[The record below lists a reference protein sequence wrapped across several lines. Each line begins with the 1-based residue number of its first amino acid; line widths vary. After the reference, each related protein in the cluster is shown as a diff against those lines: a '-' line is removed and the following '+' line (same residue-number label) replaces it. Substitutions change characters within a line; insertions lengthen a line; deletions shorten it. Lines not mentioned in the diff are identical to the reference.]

1 MSVVKFRSLL
11 EPKNGNLKLKFTY
24 LLRYFNT
31 IFWAKHSMQ
40 NITKI
45 ILICGIVGIA
55 VFALLRSSIDM
66 NAGGPIE
73 KDVDEVRA
81 EYKMLSQK
89 LGFSMDSLAMSV
101 MYEQHSS
108 YFKELKDSVNN
119 ELTPYDINDKGGH
132 IQSWVGIIGAP
143 ESMSAMVVT
152 PSSAYEVMGK
162 IRFRTSNAGN
172 IIRFDSKE
180 EEHNPTFVQGNSAG
194 EVAAMITGD
203 IFGYDL
209 EAYTM
214 DDLSMVAPNL
224 EVEVST
230 GRTTQQPEDEMDAPE
245 FQYAWKSNASVDGP
259 ENLRVV
265 LRQKVRE
272 IEENG
277 ELRTQFGY
285 ELVDFTAKYEV
296 EPETL
301 TNTDQETLNAFA
313 VVFIAAIII
322 LSVLIFTVGTRNIFK
337 GKVEWRRAL
346 IILTTIAL
354 GYIGWRTLFYYSAYG
369 EFMGANASLQ
379 INLNNIIS
387 GLLVGVYGAM
397 AYISWEAFARS
408 QRNGQVELVDTL
420 WQRKFFV
427 RETGLALI
435 QGFAVGG
442 ILLGVFALM
451 IYFQDTFYQQADSQF
466 GISEPVIK
474 AKLLTINMSAWTTTW
489 LIGFAQVGFVY
500 GFCKHWIKHHWGS
513 LAFAI
518 IFSAVFI
525 TVMGRLVGT
534 PGSFYDDFVIF
545 LVLSAVLMF
554 SYQQFGIITSNTA
567 WWLFVTVILVM
578 PYLNSS
584 SIDHALVSWIQ
595 GGIHLGILFFG
606 IAAYKYGISVSEI
619 GDYIPEYQARLAQ
632 QLRVEKEIEIAR
644 ESQYQ
649 LMPLH
654 PPKAEG
660 LDVYGFFLPS
670 HEVGG
675 DYFDY
680 VLSNDKDGNPHALTM
695 AVVDVS
701 GKAMRAAMPAVFT
714 SGLLLAKMKYDMPDR
729 ILTEVAEPIYN
740 RTDKRTFITCA
751 IARYE
756 MNSGNMVV
764 ANAGH
769 CKPLLKRN
777 GVADFI
783 QTPDPKLPL
792 GFKPDT
798 VYGEHTFK
806 LKKGDVFLL
815 YSDGLPE
822 AENEVGERFGF
833 DEVPRLLEQID
844 TELLSAQ
851 EIAQEIKRTVQTYSS
866 FKLADDTTVICL
878 KV

>member
-1 MSVVKFRSLL
+1 
-11 EPKNGNLKLKFTY
+11 
-24 LLRYFNT
+24 
-31 IFWAKHSMQ
+31 MQ

-45 ILICGIVGIA
+45 ILFAGIIGVA

-73 KDVDEVRA
+73 KDVDEMRA
-81 EYKMLSQK
+81 EYKMLSQQ
-89 LGFSMDSLAMSV
+89 LGFSLDSLALSV
-101 MYEQHSS
+101 MYEQHAR
-108 YFKELKDSVNN
+108 YLNELKDSVNSD
-119 ELTPYDINDKGGH
+119 LTPADLNENGGH

-143 ESMSAMVVT
+143 EGMSAIVIT

-162 IRFRTSNAGN
+162 VRFRTSNAGKV
-172 IIRFDSKE
+172 IRFDAKE
-180 EEHNPTFVQGNSAG
+180 DEYNPTFIQGSSAQ
-194 EVAAMITGD
+194 EVAASIAGEM
-203 IFGYDL
+203 FGYDL
-209 EAYTM
+209 EEYSM
-214 DDLSMVAPNL
+214 DDLSLVAPNL
-224 EVEVST
+224 EIEVST
-230 GRTTQQPEDEMDAPE
+230 GNTIQTEDEDVEAPE
-245 FQYAWKSNASVDGP
+245 FQYSWKSKTGTGGP
-259 ENLRVV
+259 DLLNIV

-285 ELVDFTAKYEV
+285 ELVDFTARYEL
-296 EPETL
+296 EPESL
-301 TNTDQETLNAFA
+301 TTNEPESLTTFA
-313 VVFIAAIII
+313 IVFIGAVII
-322 LSVLIFTVGTRNIFK
+322 LSILIFTVGTRNIFK

-346 IILTTIAL
+346 LILISITL
-354 GYIGWRTLFYYSAYG
+354 GYIGWRTLYYYSAYG
-369 EFMGANASLQ
+369 EFMSSTASLQ
-379 INLNNIIS
+379 INLNNLIS

-427 RETGLALI
+427 RETGLAVI
-435 QGFAVGG
+435 HGFGFGG

-451 IYFQDTFYQQADSQF
+451 IYLQNTFFLQADSQF
-466 GISEPVIK
+466 GVAEPVIK
-474 AKLLTINMSAWTTTW
+474 AKLLSINMSAWTTTW

-518 IFSAVFI
+518 LFSAVFI

-534 PGSFYDDFVIF
+534 PGTFFDDFLIY
-545 LVLSAVLMF
+545 LLLSVVLMY

-584 SIDHALVSWIQ
+584 SISHALVSWIQ
-595 GGIHLGILFFG
+595 GGVHLAILFFG
-606 IAAYKYGISVSEI
+606 FAAYKYGVSVSEI

-649 LMPLH
+649 LMPLY

-670 HEVGG
+670 QEVGG

-680 VLSNDKDGNPHALTM
+680 VLANNEEGQPTALTM

-714 SGLLLAKMKYDMPDR
+714 SGLLLAKMKNEMPDR

-756 MNSGNMVV
+756 LNTGTMIV

-822 AENEVGERFGF
+822 AENEQGERYGF
-833 DEVPRLLEQID
+833 DAVPRLLEQID

>member
-1 MSVVKFRSLL
+1 
-11 EPKNGNLKLKFTY
+11 
-24 LLRYFNT
+24 
-31 IFWAKHSMQ
+31 MQ
-40 NITKI
+40 NTTKI

-55 VFALLRSSIDM
+55 VFAILRSSIDM
-66 NAGGPIE
+66 NAGGPIK
-73 KDVDEVRA
+73 KDVDEMRA
-81 EYKMLSQK
+81 EYRILSQQ
-89 LGFSMDSLAMSV
+89 LGFSLDSLALSV
-101 MYEQHSS
+101 MFEQHGS
-108 YFKELKDSVNN
+108 YLNELKDSVNN
-119 ELTPYDINDKGGH
+119 NLTPADLNKNGGH
-132 IQSWVGIIGAP
+132 IQSWTGIIGEP
-143 ESMSAMVVT
+143 EGMTAMVVT
-152 PSSAYEVMGK
+152 PSSAYDVMGK
-162 IRFRTSNAGN
+162 IRFRTSNAGKV
-172 IIRFDSKE
+172 IRFDAKE
-180 EEHNPTFVQGNSAG
+180 DEYNPTFIQGSSAK
-194 EVAAMITGD
+194 EVAEKIARD
-203 IFGYDL
+203 VFGYDL
-209 EAYTM
+209 AEYSM
-214 DDLSMVAPNL
+214 DDLSLVAPDL
-224 EVEVST
+224 EIEVST
-230 GRTTQQPEDEMDAPE
+230 GRTNQQNEDDVEAPE
-245 FQYAWKSNASVDGP
+245 FQYSWKSKTGVQTPDILNI
-259 ENLRVV
+259 V
-265 LRQKVRE
+265 LRQKVVE
-272 IEENG
+272 TEVNG

-285 ELVDFTAKYEV
+285 ELVDFSAKYDV
-296 EPETL
+296 EPESL
-301 TNTDQETLNAFA
+301 IRNEQETLTTFA
-313 VVFIAAIII
+313 IVFIGAIII
-322 LSVLIFTVGTRNIFK
+322 LSILIFTIGIRNIFK
-337 GKVEWRRAL
+337 GKVEWRRAMVIL
-346 IILTTIAL
+346 ITITL

-369 EFMGANASLQ
+369 EFMSSSASLQ
-379 INLNNIIS
+379 INLNNFIS

-397 AYISWEAFARS
+397 AYICWEAFARS

-435 QGFAVGG
+435 HGFAFGG
-442 ILLGVFALM
+442 MLLGVFALM
-451 IYFQDTFYQQADSQF
+451 IYAQNTFFLQADSQF
-466 GISEPVIK
+466 GIAEPVIK

-513 LAFAI
+513 LVFAI
-518 IFSAVFI
+518 LFSAVFI

-534 PGSFYDDFVIF
+534 PGTFFDDFVIY
-545 LVLSAVLMF
+545 LMLSAVLMY
-554 SYQQFGIITSNTA
+554 SYQQFGIVTSNTA

-578 PYLNSS
+578 PYLNSP
-584 SIDHALVSWIQ
+584 SINHALVSWIQ
-595 GGIHLGILFFG
+595 GGIHLAILFFG
-606 IAAYKYGISVSEI
+606 IVAYKYGVSVSEI

-654 PPKAEG
+654 PPKADG

-680 VLSNDKDGNPHALTM
+680 VLSNDEQGEPNALTM

-714 SGLLLAKMKYDMPDR
+714 SGLLLAKMKYSMPDK

-756 MNSGNMVV
+756 MSSGTMIV

-822 AENEVGERFGF
+822 AENEQGERFGF
-833 DEVPRLLEQID
+833 DAVPRLLEQID

>member
-1 MSVVKFRSLL
+1 
-11 EPKNGNLKLKFTY
+11 
-24 LLRYFNT
+24 
-31 IFWAKHSMQ
+31 MQ
-40 NITKI
+40 TITKI
-45 ILICGIVGIA
+45 IIVSGIIGIA
-55 VFALLRSSIDM
+55 VFALLRSTIDI
-66 NAGGPIE
+66 NASGPIA
-73 KDVDEVRA
+73 KDRETMRA
-81 EYKMLSQK
+81 EYNLLSQQ
-89 LGFSMDSLAMSV
+89 LGFSLDTLALSV
-101 MYEQHSS
+101 MYQQHGR
-108 YFKELKDSVNN
+108 YFKELRDSINSD
-119 ELTPYDINDKGGH
+119 LTPAELNEKGGH

-143 ESMSAMVVT
+143 ESISAMVIT
-152 PSSAYEVMGK
+152 PTNAYDVMGK
-162 IRFRTSNAGN
+162 IRLRSSNSGKV
-172 IIRFDSKE
+172 IRFDAKE
-180 EEHNPTFVQGNSAG
+180 DQANPTFIQGSSAEDVATKIAG
-194 EVAAMITGD
+194 EL
-203 IFGYDL
+203 FGYNL
-209 EAYTM
+209 EKYSM
-214 DDLSMVAPNL
+214 DDLSVVSPDL
-224 EVEVST
+224 EIEVST
-230 GRTTQQPEDEMDAPE
+230 GRTSQESDEEVVIPE
-245 FQYAWKSNASVDGP
+245 FQYSWRAKSGVEGP
-259 ENLRVV
+259 VNLSMV

-272 IEENG
+272 VEENG

-285 ELVDFTAKYEV
+285 ELVDFSAKYEV
-296 EPETL
+296 EPEELVIASQDTL
-301 TNTDQETLNAFA
+301 PTFA
-313 VVFIAAIII
+313 VFFIGAIIVLSI
-322 LSVLIFTVGTRNIFK
+322 LVFAVGTRNIFK

-346 IILTTIAL
+346 IILISIAL
-354 GYIGWRTLFYYSAYG
+354 GYIGWRTMFYYSAYG
-369 EFMGANASLQ
+369 DFMGSSGALQ

-435 QGFAVGG
+435 HGFAVGG

-451 IYFQDTFYQQADSQF
+451 IFLQDTFFLQADSQF
-466 GISEPVIK
+466 GVSEPAIN
-474 AKLLTINMSAWTTTW
+474 AKLLTINISAWTTTW

-513 LAFAI
+513 LVFAI
-518 IFSAVFI
+518 LFSAVFL

-534 PGSFYDDFVIF
+534 PGTFLEDFYIF
-545 LVLSAVLMF
+545 LMLAAVLMF
-554 SYQQFGIITSNTA
+554 SYQQFGIITANTA

-578 PYLNSS
+578 PYLNSP
-584 SIDHALVSWIQ
+584 SISHALVSWIQ
-595 GGIHLGILFFG
+595 GGVHLAILFFG
-606 IAAYKYGISVSEI
+606 IVAYKYGMSVSEL
-619 GDYIPEYQARLAQ
+619 GDYIPEYEERLAQ

-649 LMPLH
+649 LMPIH

-670 HEVGG
+670 QEVGG

-680 VLSNDKDGNPHALTM
+680 VLSYDDDGNPTALTM
-695 AVVDVS
+695 TVVDVS

-714 SGLLLAKMKYDMPDR
+714 SGLLLAKMKNEMPDQ

-751 IARYE
+751 VARYE
-756 MNSGNMVV
+756 METGNMVV